1 MSHRLAPK
9 RQGDL
14 GEADAIATLARLGAE
29 ICVPLFSS
37 PDYDLVAD
45 FGDGLLRVQVKTST
59 HYRNGRYEV
68 YVATRGGNQSWN
80 GTVKY
85 FDPARCDLLF
95 ALVGDGRRWLI
106 PASAVEGRKAIK
118 LGGPKYSEYEI
129 ALDPGHHLT
138 RRSAALQC
146 RSEWGSADVG
156 ESGGSVKSVPLA

>member
-1 MSHRLAPK
+1 MSRRLTPK

-14 GEADAIATLARLGAE
+14 GEAEAIATLARLGAE
-29 ICVPLFSS
+29 VCVPLFSS

-59 HYRNGRYEV
+59 HKRRDRYQV
-68 YVATRGGNQSWN
+68 CVATSGGNQSWN

-95 ALVGDGRRWLI
+95 ALVGNGRQWLI
-106 PASAVEGRKAIK
+106 PARAVEGRKAVN
-118 LGGPKYSEYEI
+118 LGGSKYSEYEI
-129 ALDPGHHLT
+129 CLDPGHHLAHDE
-138 RRSAALQC
+138 AALQC
-146 RSEWGSADVG
+146 RTEWGSADVG